1 MTSPKLAHSDNLETL
16 GRALAELRK
25 SAGVTQREASEQVGI
40 RSRFVSE
47 VERGNRGMRW
57 PTLLRVLAVYGADLH
72 DLADALKRAE
82 RGR

>member
-1 MTSPKLAHSDNLETL
+1 MTTPKLPHSDDLKTL

-40 RSRFVSE
+40 RSRFISE

-57 PTLLRVLAVYGADLH
+57 PTLLKVLGVYGSDLH

-82 RGR
+82 RKR